1 MTSINGLADLNQRLL
16 ILSQLCLQLAK
27 ETHLNV
33 IARKKQQKFLNWFKK
48 SFSDCWKIW
57 GKPKN
62 DCITLSLYRI
72 L

>member
-33 IARKKQQKFLNWFKK
+33 IARKKQQKFLN
-48 SFSDCWKIW
+48 
-57 GKPKN
+57 
-62 DCITLSLYRI
+62 
-72 L
+72 